1 MRKFL
6 LVFAILFFMLILS
19 ACNAGGKAPAGTCQ
33 PTNTDG
39 AATIYIPGDT
49 FTMGSADTDPAAAQD
64 EKPQHDVTLSCYNIY
79 KKEVT
84 NAMYDAC
91 VGEGACF
98 PNVQPVGDTPTEN
111 AADPTYAENPVVGVD
126 YNMAKAYCDWAGGRL
141 PTEAEWE
148 YAARGKKLSLFPWG
162 DAAPS
167 CNLANFKDCLTPA
180 DTLKVGSLTKG
191 ESSFKLQDMSGNA
204 WEWTFDWYAKD
215 YYAHSET
222 NGPIGPLNG
231 YYKVVRGGG
240 YNSIADYLRGGNRHA
255 GDPYSPYTNVGF
267 RCVTGPITIPEGYT
281 PPDPNKHGFPHDDP
295 VDDDD
300 PGHPQPIVG
309 FGSHDPGCPD
319 PNGNLHFIID
329 NFGMLNP
336 QMTAFI
342 VDGIPYTCSYDAVN
356 KQFECVGPEPQNN
369 NPTYSVSLCVH
380 YDNGGDWCVPN
391 IVFQK
396 PQNCD
401 DSKTPAHTTYK
412 VGCPI
417 GGLIPITLHSDSPI
431 TWDTAETEGGGPML
445 NCHYDTPNDYDC
457 LAPEVIMNG
466 KYHFI
471 YTGHDANYVIGYEI
485 FKTPDPNCN
494 GQLNFW
500 PGTYCDQGFPMLD
513 VTWVPANEVLTNITI
528 NGFPNQL
535 IAIGPGSATTSISPF
550 LQGTQAFVQ
559 VDLGNHPPMVK
570 PINVPQCD
578 GKKLSFS
585 DYCKAATNAPGVE
598 INWSPDT
605 DVLNSISI
613 NGNPANIVMQN
624 PGYAEVELDPSLK
637 GQMVTVEVCIQDR
650 PCATKNFIASKCAPG
665 DITSVAMCHPTTN
678 EPMLNVWYNPASP
691 DPTSTKINNTPAN
704 IFSSAPGYMGIDI
717 SAFTQGWNSTLEVC
731 LQNYPCHTEDFQV
744 PVCEDKPGKVGFW
757 TGGSCAGPGAMV
769 DMVYWPGTESV
780 TSLKVDGVDVPWT
793 PLVPNDPTHMHYL
806 MDDSWLG
813 KTFSV
818 DLCLGNNQCFDEI
831 VTIPADCKTP
841 TGETGAHGMTTCD
854 KGLPTACIMYWPP
867 DPQITSIGVG
877 GNDYPCVLL
886 NPGGNPSNVHCALKS
901 SMSGTDITVDICP
914 GNVCMSFPLYDVVN
928 CSGETGGCQCRLMGV
943 ECLSASTIG
952 FTVQT
957 CAADPVPLQAQGIT
971 ASDGENTYDCQLTNQ
986 VGQVYCGGPRPN
998 NPGTL
1003 VLSYK
1008 KEGGDA
1014 TYECSLDDFASAV
1027 PVCNKNCSQY
1037 SNEGDCSANHCYW
1050 RNFGFAA
1057 PDYRCVSN

>member
-1 MRKFL
+1 MRKLL

-64 EKPQHDVTLSCYNIY
+64 EKPQHDVTVSCYNIY

-98 PNVQPVGDTPTEN
+98 PNVQPVADTPTEN

-167 CNLANFKDCLTPA
+167 CDMANFKDCLTPA
-180 DTLKVGSLTKG
+180 DTLKVGSLAKG
-191 ESSFKLQDMSGNA
+191 DSSFKLEDMAGNA
-204 WEWTFDWYAKD
+204 WEWIFDWYAKD

-300 PGHPQPIVG
+300 PGNPQTIVG

-329 NFGMLNP
+329 NFGMVNP
-336 QMTAFI
+336 QMTSFI
-342 VDGIPYTCSYDAVN
+342 VDGIPYTCSYDAIN

-380 YDNGGDWCVPN
+380 SDNGGDWCVPN

-412 VGCPI
+412 VDCPI
-417 GGLIPITLHSDSPI
+417 GGLIPITLHSDSPV
-431 TWDTAETEGGGPML
+431 TWDTAETEGGGPMS

-457 LAPEVIMNG
+457 LAPEAIMNG

-471 YTGHDANYVIGYEI
+471 YNGHDANYVIGYEI
-485 FKTPDPNCN
+485 FKTPDPDCN
-494 GQLNFW
+494 GELNFW
-500 PGTYCDQGFPMLD
+500 PGTYCDQGFPKLS
-513 VTWVPANEVLTNITI
+513 VAWVPANEDITDFQI
-528 NGFPNQL
+528 NGNLSQL
-535 IAIGPGSATTSISPF
+535 IANGPGSVTTDINPA

-559 VDLGNHPPMVK
+559 VTIDNHPPIVK

-578 GKKLSFS
+578 GKKMSMSAFGCGEPNPAGADIWWTPMS
-585 DYCKAATNAPGVE
+585 D
-598 INWSPDT
+598 S
-605 DVLNSISI
+605 LNSVEVD
-613 NGNPANIVMQN
+613 GNPATIVVQ
-624 PGYAEVELDPSLK
+624 GLGHVEISFPTAQSGDW
-637 GQMVTVEVCIQDR
+637 VNYEVCINGR
-650 PCATKNFIASKCAPG
+650 PCETFFYLLPNCSDKNLWVSAFGCGEPNPAGADIWWTPLSDTLNSVKVDGNPATIVVQGPGHVEISFPLAHSGDLVTYEVCINGRSCQSFPYVLSKCDG
-665 DITSVAMCHPTTN
+665 
-678 EPMLNVWYNPASP
+678 
-691 DPTSTKINNTPAN
+691 
-704 IFSSAPGYMGIDI
+704 
-717 SAFTQGWNSTLEVC
+717 
-731 LQNYPCHTEDFQV
+731 
-744 PVCEDKPGKVGFW
+744 KPGNDGFW
-757 TGGSCAGPGAMV
+757 ASGGCWQTGPIV
-769 DMVYWPGTESV
+769 DMVYWPDTESV
-780 TSLKVDGVDVPWT
+780 MMLKIDGVNVPWT

-806 MDDSWLG
+806 LDDTWLG
-813 KTFSV
+813 KTFPV
-818 DLCLGNNQCFDEI
+818 DLCLGNNQCFGEI

-841 TGETGAHGMTTCD
+841 PGETGAEGTTFCD
-854 KGLPTACIMYWPP
+854 KGIPTACIFYHP
-867 DPQITSIGVG
+867 DDPVVPSISVN
-877 GNDYPCVLL
+877 GNDYSCVLL
-886 NPGGNPSNVHCALKS
+886 FQGPPSNIHCALNP
-901 SMSGTDITVDICP
+901 SMGGTTITANICP
-914 GNVCMSFPLYDVVN
+914 GGVCQDITLDVNN
-928 CSGETGGCQCRLMGV
+928 CQGETGGCQCRLMGV
-943 ECLSASTIG
+943 ECLSSSAIG

-971 ASDGENTYDCQLTNQ
+971 ATDGENTYDCQLTNQ
-986 VGQVYCGGPRPN
+986 VGQVYCGGLRPN

-1008 KEGGDA
+1008 KEGGDSQ
-1014 TYECSLDDFASAV
+1014 YECSLDDFASAV
-1027 PVCNKNCSQY
+1027 PVCDKNCPQY
-1037 SNEGDCSANHCYW
+1037 SNEADCSANHCYW
-1050 RNFGFAA
+1050 VDRPASGD
-1057 PDYRCVSN
+1057 PGDYCK